1 MKPKKVVQPYVP
13 KQRYS
18 WSQQVEFYRQDL
30 LSDAEHS
37 EQQAAEGPYFP
48 NVTRESLLAY
58 AADCREEAKDAEAGL
73 IKALGYKR
81 CPEIEKLF
89 AAIRE

>member
-1 MKPKKVVQPYVP
+1 MKTKKAVKLYIP

-18 WSQQVEFYRQDL
+18 WAEQVEFYRQDL
-30 LSDAEHS
+30 ISDAEHS
-37 EQQAAEGPYFP
+37 EKQAESGPYFP
-48 NVTRESLLAY
+48 NVTRESLLEY
-58 AADCREEAKDAEAGL
+58 AADCREQAKDPEPHL

-89 AAIRE
+89 HTIRE

>member
-1 MKPKKVVQPYVP
+1 MTKKAVQPYVP
-13 KQRYS
+13 KHHYS
-18 WSQQVEFYRQDL
+18 WSEQVEFYRQDL

-37 EQQAAEGPYFP
+37 EHQAANGPCFP
-48 NVTRESLLAY
+48 NVTKESLLAY
-58 AADCREEAKDAEAGL
+58 AAECREQAKDPEPHL

-89 AAIRE
+89 TCIRE